1 MGPELPSQARGR
13 LLPWDGLSAPRRAPP
28 DAAPASLSFVQIREL
43 TSVQEAPAP
52 SGPALLVNLTET
64 AAAPAQLLL
73 LPSSLA
79 LFHPVAPPHPDTG
92 PHWFSR
98 QRGLSW
104 KPDPTQATPP
114 KVQEPACT
122 SLSPRPGAPPGDAGG
137 PLPESPPRRVATRRG
152 ASSGTRAGSMPGGPG
167 VPPGSRRLPAL
178 RALPLPG
185 DRYLLQLPCPR
196 WCSIPHTL
204 ACTHSHAR
212 TCSVTNHT
220 Q

>member
-1 MGPELPSQARGR
+1 MCLPCAEHHWMRGWSWLV
-13 LLPWDGLSAPRRAPP
+13 LLPDEIGGLSLCLELWVSAY
-28 DAAPASLSFVQIREL
+28 DLSALQPGPV
-43 TSVQEAPAP
+43 PP
-52 SGPALLVNLTET
+52 SG
-64 AAAPAQLLL
+64 
-73 LPSSLA
+73 S
-79 LFHPVAPPHPDTG
+79 PHPDTG

-122 SLSPRPGAPPGDAGG
+122 SLSPRPGAPSGDAGG
-137 PLPESPPRRVATRRG
+137 PLPDSPPRCVAARRE
-152 ASSGTRAGSMPGGPG
+152 ASSGTRAGNMPGGPG
-167 VPPGSRRLPAL
+167 VPPGSRRPPAL

-185 DRYLLQLPCPR
+185 DRYLPQLPCPR